1 MLICTLILI
10 IGIAGIVSGAVLTRY
25 PIMIAGA
32 VLAAAGAVIGV
43 IGIIRKN
50 KAEKENAIRRET
62 YISALS
68 GADSARKAY
77 NNALRKRDEF
87 MNAHKELRL
96 HGNQMQNAEDESEPG
111 YSSGAEIADE
121 IKNNLEQIDH
131 LRQMIGEYEKQTEE
145 KQERISG
152 ISEKRA
158 KAAELTALLDEGRE
172 KIRRIELARDLMI
185 QAKTI

>member
-1 MLICTLILI
+1 
-10 IGIAGIVSGAVLTRY
+10 
-25 PIMIAGA
+25 MIAGA

-87 MNAHKELRL
+87 MNAHNELRL

-131 LRQMIGEYEKQTEE
+131 FRQMIGEYEKQTEE